1 MERKL
6 IKPFG
11 PTILKVTM
19 PEELIKQ
26 LNDYVEKTIQD
37 EKKAKD
43 LDVGHSLVGNVKQE
57 FKLEIDFMQKSG
69 WGKFLMTECSNWILG
84 STNNKKIT
92 KFQIIN
98 SWIVRQF
105 ENEYNPIHTHGG
117 HVSGVGYLK
126 VPSNLG
132 ETKQKNKEI
141 NRNGHIQF
149 IHGSKMFLSSAILS
163 VEPKVGDFYFFPNY
177 LMHTVYPYEKC
188 KDERRSVSFNAV
200 VDEEIY
206 NSLS

>member
-1 MERKL
+1 M
-6 IKPFG
+6 
-11 PTILKVTM
+11 LK
-19 PEELIKQ
+19 
-26 LNDYVEKTIQD
+26 KTIQD

-149 IHGSKMFLSSAILS
+149 IHGSKMFFIKCNIKCRTKGWRFL
-163 VEPKVGDFYFFPNY
+163 FFSK
-177 LMHTVYPYEKC
+177 L
-188 KDERRSVSFNAV
+188 FNAYC
-200 VDEEIY
+200 I
-206 NSLS
+206 SL